1 MARNIITTI
10 LLSFILFGTVQ
21 AQGIKQQ
28 QTMQRQQQERKA
40 KEEKERKEREAQERA
55 KKEKGKLKYND
66 LMTLVNIQDP
76 DSINTYLTKKG
87 WKFNTAGSDY
97 YNWSFGKEAYGE
109 RANAFF
115 TVWLR
120 KGIKNRIV
128 YQVNNHDL
136 ELKESI
142 RKDFLSHGFK
152 KENSSVLVSSVD
164 FESVYR
170 DEKYEL
176 RFVKDYDDVYF
187 VFLENFKEIM
197 ALKNKMYECLLQADG
212 EEVAQNYQEAMN
224 WYKKALKLQESVDF
238 LTDETGFVYQKIEAL
253 KRKIKEQKE
262 LSDFLQ
268 KRKSTIYE
276 YEEVMKID
284 YVSMKNDF
292 DKGCEEILASS
303 NETIENCI
311 VLASFFIDTVGK
323 KDIQV
328 KVEGKI
334 SDATKK
340 RLVDLFGNWQLVQPY
355 VKGYTVSA
363 STIFRYTLENNSGMI
378 VLKKTRNGIETISS
392 NNLQIL
398 DKKPDQILPYDYPY
412 GKFQYNF
419 QVENINGKKN
429 ENLQLVHYNGYGTG
443 ANAFL
448 SLLVPGLGDHRVS
461 YGEKTG
467 VKTALFTY
475 GFLGAGALCKI
486 ASEKQYDLYHNATLQ
501 NQMNEYYEKANRLN
515 KCFYGCVTV
524 GATIWLSDFFW
535 VWAKGHK
542 NKLEQKQF
550 KSQHLSAFY
559 MPIYSTP
566 VVNYTLNF

>member
-212 EEVAQNYQEAMN
+212 EEVAKNYQEAIK
-224 WYKKALKLQESVDF
+224 WY
-238 LTDETGFVYQKIEAL
+238 
-253 KRKIKEQKE
+253 
-262 LSDFLQ
+262 
-268 KRKSTIYE
+268 
-276 YEEVMKID
+276 
-284 YVSMKNDF
+284 
-292 DKGCEEILASS
+292 
-303 NETIENCI
+303 
-311 VLASFFIDTVGK
+311 
-323 KDIQV
+323 
-328 KVEGKI
+328 
-334 SDATKK
+334 
-340 RLVDLFGNWQLVQPY
+340 
-355 VKGYTVSA
+355 
-363 STIFRYTLENNSGMI
+363 
-378 VLKKTRNGIETISS
+378 
-392 NNLQIL
+392 
-398 DKKPDQILPYDYPY
+398 
-412 GKFQYNF
+412 
-419 QVENINGKKN
+419 
-429 ENLQLVHYNGYGTG
+429 
-443 ANAFL
+443 
-448 SLLVPGLGDHRVS
+448 
-461 YGEKTG
+461 
-467 VKTALFTY
+467 
-475 GFLGAGALCKI
+475 
-486 ASEKQYDLYHNATLQ
+486 
-501 NQMNEYYEKANRLN
+501 
-515 KCFYGCVTV
+515 
-524 GATIWLSDFFW
+524 
-535 VWAKGHK
+535 
-542 NKLEQKQF
+542 
-550 KSQHLSAFY
+550 
-559 MPIYSTP
+559 
-566 VVNYTLNF
+566 